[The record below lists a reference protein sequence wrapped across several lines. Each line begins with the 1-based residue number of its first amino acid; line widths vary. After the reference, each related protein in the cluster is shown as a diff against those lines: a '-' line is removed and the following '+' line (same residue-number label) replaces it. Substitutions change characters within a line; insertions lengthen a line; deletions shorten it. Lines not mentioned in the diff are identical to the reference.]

1 MRTLYLACLATAA
14 VSSTAI
20 ANEFEAPLRALAQDV
35 IVSKLADPA
44 IADAIMVQNAANAA
58 LSEADVLALDTKWRA
73 EVGTATTPTIEPVMS
88 SPLADMLRG
97 FRDESEGLFTEIFVM
112 DQVGLNVAASDVTSD
127 FWQGDEAKWQETYVV
142 GADAVHISDVEFDE
156 STQTYQSQVSVS
168 IVDPA
173 TNQPIGAATFGVN
186 VEMLF

>member
-1 MRTLYLACLATAA
+1 MRTLYLACLATATVA
-14 VSSTAI
+14 STAV

-35 IVSKLADPA
+35 IVEKLADPA
-44 IADAIMVQNAANAA
+44 IAQAIMAQNAENAA
-58 LSEADVLALDTKWRA
+58 LSEAEVIALDDKWRA
-73 EVGTATTPTIEPVMS
+73 EVGMTSTPTIEPVMS
-88 SPLADMLRG
+88 SPVSAMLRDV
-97 FRDESEGLFTEIFVM
+97 RDESEGLFTEIFIM

-127 FWQGDEAKWQETYVV
+127 FWQGDEAKWQETYAV
-142 GADAVHISDVEFDE
+142 GANAMHISDVEFDE

-186 VEMLF
+186 VELLY